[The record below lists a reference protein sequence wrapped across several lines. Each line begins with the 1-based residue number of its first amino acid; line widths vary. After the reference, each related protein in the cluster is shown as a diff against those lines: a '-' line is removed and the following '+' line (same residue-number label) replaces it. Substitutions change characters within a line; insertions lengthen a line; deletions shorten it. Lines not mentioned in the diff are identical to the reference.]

1 MSKFLERIGRA
12 CAAHPWRTLAGWL
25 ALVVLV
31 LGAAGAVGGRPVD
44 NFRLNGSEVQRAHD
58 VLQHAFPSESGSSA
72 YLVLHD
78 ERSGLSGEH
87 ARRAV
92 AALRARLGA
101 LAHVAGTS
109 DPYSTGA
116 MSRDRMIARMEVRYD
131 RSTDDLGRTAYDH
144 LVSAIEPTRR
154 VMQVEVG
161 GPLAAWEQE
170 TSSTEWIGLLVAIV
184 VLTFVFGSLL
194 AMLLPIGLALVLLVV
209 GQGALTILA
218 GIVDVPSS
226 TPELVTMIGLGVAL
240 DYSLFVVSRHL
251 DHLRAGDP
259 PAVAAG
265 RAAAT
270 AGVAVFFAGSTVIVA
285 ISALFVSGIVAV
297 GVMGIGVALAVAIT
311 VVGAL
316 TLLPGLLGLLGTH
329 LATSR
334 LGVLR
339 RSADHEY
346 RRSRRWAE
354 AVAGRPVLATVVAT
368 LLLLVLASPV
378 LALRLGQTDAGTQP
392 ASTSQRRAFDLQATA
407 FGPGSNGP
415 LLIVARGAGASPAR
429 VDAVARAVAADPGVA
444 WVSPPRFNEA
454 GDVAVVQAFPTTSP
468 HADATSDLVRR
479 LRDRVLP
486 GATDGPARALVS
498 GQTAAQV
505 DLAEQMSQ
513 RLPLL
518 ILVVIGLSVVLL
530 IVGFRSIV
538 VPLKAALLNLLSIG
552 AGYGVMVAI
561 FQWGWGKGLI
571 GLSDT
576 VPIVSWVP
584 LLMFAIL
591 FGLSMD
597 YEVFLI
603 SAIRAAYRRHGDN
616 RAAVVDG
623 LSSTA
628 RVISAAAVIMLSV
641 FGAFVAAPDP
651 TVKMVGL
658 GLAVAIFVD
667 ATVVRMA
674 LVPASM
680 VLLGRANWWLPRWLD
695 RTLPRV
701 DLEGEPAID
710 GPDDESVR
718 VEPTGTPVAAPVA

>member
-1 MSKFLERIGRA
+1 
-12 CAAHPWRTLAGWL
+12 
-25 ALVVLV
+25 
-31 LGAAGAVGGRPVD
+31 
-44 NFRLNGSEVQRAHD
+44 
-58 VLQHAFPSESGSSA
+58 
-72 YLVLHD
+72 
-78 ERSGLSGEH
+78 
-87 ARRAV
+87 
-92 AALRARLGA
+92 
-101 LAHVAGTS
+101 
-109 DPYSTGA
+109 
-116 MSRDRMIARMEVRYD
+116 
-131 RSTDDLGRTAYDH
+131 
-144 LVSAIEPTRR
+144 
-154 VMQVEVG
+154 
-161 GPLAAWEQE
+161 
-170 TSSTEWIGLLVAIV
+170 
-184 VLTFVFGSLL
+184 
-194 AMLLPIGLALVLLVV
+194 
-209 GQGALTILA
+209 
-218 GIVDVPSS
+218 
-226 TPELVTMIGLGVAL
+226 
-240 DYSLFVVSRHL
+240 
-251 DHLRAGDP
+251 
-259 PAVAAG
+259 
-265 RAAAT
+265 
-270 AGVAVFFAGSTVIVA
+270 
-285 ISALFVSGIVAV
+285 
-297 GVMGIGVALAVAIT
+297 
-311 VVGAL
+311 
-316 TLLPGLLGLLGTH
+316 
-329 LATSR
+329 
-334 LGVLR
+334 
-339 RSADHEY
+339 
-346 RRSRRWAE
+346 
-354 AVAGRPVLATVVAT
+354 
-368 LLLLVLASPV
+368 
-378 LALRLGQTDAGTQP
+378 
-392 ASTSQRRAFDLQATA
+392 
-407 FGPGSNGP
+407 
-415 LLIVARGAGASPAR
+415 
-429 VDAVARAVAADPGVA
+429 
-444 WVSPPRFNEA
+444 VSPPRFNEA